1 MHVLVNGVSTLCVL
15 IADQLVRFTI
25 SVGQDYNVLNV
36 GNVSTNHYGVLNND
50 FSSIISPINSHH
62 TFRVFSNEV
71 L

>member
-15 IADQLVRFTI
+15 IADQLVRSII

-36 GNVSTNHYGVLNND
+36 GNVSTNHTGVLNND
-50 FSSIISPINSHH
+50 FSSIGSPINPHH
-62 TFRVFSNEV
+62 YFNVCNSEV

>member
-25 SVGQDYNVLNV
+25 SVGLVYSANSVRP
-36 GNVSTNHYGVLNND
+36 VSTNHTGVLNND
-50 FSSIISPINSHH
+50 FSSIGSPINSHYH
-62 TFRVFSNEV
+62 FDLCNSEV

>member
-15 IADQLVRFTI
+15 IADQLVRSII

-36 GNVSTNHYGVLNND
+36 GNVSTNHTGVLNND
-50 FSSIISPINSHH
+50 STNSITHSNWVHPSHIL
-62 TFRVFSNEV
+62 FKV